1 MNVMAQD
8 CHFEVTNAKPSI
20 SGTKVTITVTVV
32 PAFTPSGSGKYE
44 VVIKPQGQLRNI
56 LDSQSKSVE
65 FYYYNGKWDDNS
77 HSETVDFYCSVDD
90 NTYNQCNS
98 NSFEVSTCFKKP

>member
-8 CHFEVTNAKPSI
+8 CRFEVTDVYPSI
-20 SGTKVTITVTVV
+20 SGRTVTITVTVV
-32 PAFTPSGSGKYE
+32 PAFTPSEGGKYE

-65 FYYYNGKWDDNS
+65 FYYNRGWDQNNDS
-77 HSETVDFYCSVDD
+77 KTVKFYCSVDD
-90 NTYNQCNS
+90 NTYNKCNY
-98 NSFEVSTCFKKP
+98 NSFVVSTCFKKQ